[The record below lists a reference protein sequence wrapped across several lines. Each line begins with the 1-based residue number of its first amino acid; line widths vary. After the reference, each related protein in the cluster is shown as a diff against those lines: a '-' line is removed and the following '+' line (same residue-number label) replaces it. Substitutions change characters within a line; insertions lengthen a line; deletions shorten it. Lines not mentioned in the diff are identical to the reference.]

1 MLTPLITGLFA
12 LGGVTLG
19 VMLEPI
25 KALFAARARSR
36 QERAER
42 CARLVEAATTARS
55 ALIRLNTLHRRRML
69 GTEVVDASE
78 EFSIENE
85 YYAAR
90 NEIRQVVG
98 LLDLSGPDEL
108 AACARSVREAD
119 RELGK
124 VRFDVEDAPAFD
136 RYTLP
141 PTVRKAA
148 DAMETEVR
156 AFVDVAR
163 RCVR

>member
-1 MLTPLITGLFA
+1 MLTPWITGLFA

-19 VMLEPI
+19 VMLEPV
-25 KALFAARARSR
+25 KSLFAARARSR

-55 ALIRLNTLHRRRML
+55 VLIRLNTLHRRRML
-69 GTEVVDASE
+69 GAEVVEASE
-78 EFSIENE
+78 EFEIENG
-85 YYAAR
+85 YYSAR

-108 AACARSVREAD
+108 AACARAVREAD
-119 RELGK
+119 RNLGK
-124 VRFDVEDAPAFD
+124 VRFKVEDAPTLD

-141 PTVRKAA
+141 PAVRKAA
-148 DAMETEVR
+148 DVMEAEVE
-156 AFVDVAR
+156 AFVGVAR
-163 RCVR
+163 RYVR